1 MGGTVDHPDEIQADA
16 PPEQRHHMPG
26 GIQGLAPQ
34 VHGQGGGQDEANNRH
49 QPQVVL
55 LLEHYQ
61 GIGLQIGEIYLLA
74 LLHHLGMF
82 AAAQPS
88 DVGKEP
94 TAL

>member
-34 VHGQGGGQDEANNRH
+34 VHGQGGGQDEANNWH

-55 LLEHYQ
+55 LLRIEHKGGQSESAY
-61 GIGLQIGEIYLLA
+61 
-74 LLHHLGMF
+74 
-82 AAAQPS
+82 
-88 DVGKEP
+88 K
-94 TAL
+94 TN